1 MSPSSTNSGISLH
14 LDQLTKTYGSRT
26 VLANI
31 NLDIPAGTF
40 VAIVGRSGCGKSTLL
55 RLLSGL
61 EAANDGSIEVSGTTL
76 RGLNKLAR
84 IMFQDGRLLPWKTV
98 LENVGLGLRD
108 NWRSQG
114 LEVLNQVGLRDR
126 AHDWIAR
133 LSGGQRQRVA
143 LAKALITRPRLMLLD
158 EPLGA
163 LDALTRIEMQQLIE
177 GLWQDQGFT
186 AILVTHDVEEAVT
199 LADRILVLEQGRIAS
214 DFRNDLT
221 RPRRRGDSGFAQLTA
236 EVLESILHNDE
247 GYEEI
252 RPETPATIR
261 GGTANSHG
269 SANANGSANSHG
281 TAHVNGTANGSGNNN
296 ARSSSGVSILSH

>member
-214 DFRNDLT
+214 DFRNDLP

>member
-1 MSPSSTNSGISLH
+1 MTPSTSDTGTSLH
-14 LDQLTKTYGSRT
+14 LDQISKVYGVRT
-26 VLANI
+26 VLSDI
-31 NLDIPAGTF
+31 DLTIPAGHF

-61 EAANDGSIEVSGTTL
+61 ESPSDGGIQVSGEPL
-76 RGLNKLAR
+76 RGVNQQAR

-108 NWRSQG
+108 SWRSQG
-114 LEVLNQVGLRDR
+114 LDVLHHVGLRER

-177 GLWQDQGFT
+177 TLWLQQGFT

-214 DFRNDLT
+214 DFRNDLP
-221 RPRRRGDSGFAQLTA
+221 RPRRRGDNGFSHLAA
-236 EVLESILHNDE
+236 KVLESILHNDE
-247 GYEEI
+247 GSGDMRRNGADTI
-252 RPETPATIR
+252 ADAPTPTSQGRHNSGKVRDAGDGAHSASSMAT
-261 GGTANSHG
+261 
-269 SANANGSANSHG
+269 
-281 TAHVNGTANGSGNNN
+281 
-296 ARSSSGVSILSH
+296 LSH